1 MLRVLTEKL
10 LFGLLN
16 IVLASALIFLVI
28 RLILSADEVCATGLC
43 SRL

>member
-10 LFGLLN
+10 LYGLLT

-28 RLILSADEVCATGLC
+28 RIIVSADAVCSTGLC